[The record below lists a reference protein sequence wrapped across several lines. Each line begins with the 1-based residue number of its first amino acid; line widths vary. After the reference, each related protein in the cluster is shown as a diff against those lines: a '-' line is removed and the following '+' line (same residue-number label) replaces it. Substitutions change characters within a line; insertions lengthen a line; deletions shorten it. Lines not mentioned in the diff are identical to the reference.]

1 MWKSLCAPAWL
12 LAGAA
17 LRLLSVSA
25 SAEAGP
31 ATRRAVA
38 ATSAPIRRL
47 RIRPLLSPMFPLGLM
62 PPPKRGLRARF
73 RTISGSAILGRLRV
87 LCARLDWVRPAQIG
101 GHLAHPDHL
110 RRDAADHR
118 V

>member
-38 ATSAPIRRL
+38 ATSAAIRRL
-47 RIRPLLSPMFPLGLM
+47 RIRLPPTSMFPLGLM
-62 PPPKRGLRARF
+62 PRLQAWAPYPVSDYIRVSDFGEACPGPLR
-73 RTISGSAILGRLRV
+73 S
-87 LCARLDWVRPAQIG
+87 ARLGPANANRWAPPASG
-101 GHLAHPDHL
+101 
-110 RRDAADHR
+110 
-118 V
+118 